1 MTDQLLPQLGPV
13 PDQVSELRAALE
25 MWQRVHA
32 ALHRLHEIGPPSEL
46 IHRATTEAGLAADL
60 ERVVLSAVDQGQL
73 TAQSVFIRGDPD
85 RAAATLAT
93 LRAKPVRI
101 DYPLLEGE
109 MLRRRRSLLV
119 TAADS
124 GRAAYA
130 VALDWREFIA
140 APALLGGRV
149 IGFFHGDRPSSY
161 RPLTALDQ
169 AALEMFAD
177 GFARAYERAVLRRR
191 LWAQRQEIRRLAQWA
206 DARTAELGDQ
216 AISLAAVPDSDQP
229 SAARLSSRPDSSTD
243 LLTRREADVL
253 HQMAQG
259 RTNADIAQT
268 LVISEG
274 TVKFHV
280 KNILRKLQVANRSEA
295 TAKYLRG
302 SLGNGGS
309 AI

>member
-1 MTDQLLPQLGPV
+1 MTDHLLPQLGPN

-25 MWQRVHA
+25 MWQRGYA
-32 ALHRLHEIGPPSEL
+32 ALQRLHEIGPPSEL
-46 IHRATTEAGLAADL
+46 IHRAATEAGLAADL

-73 TAQSVFIRGDPD
+73 TAQSVFIRGDSD
-85 RAAATLAT
+85 RAVATLAT

-130 VALDWREFIA
+130 DALDWREFIA
-140 APALLGGRV
+140 APALLEGRV

-169 AALEMFAD
+169 AALGMFAD
-177 GFARAYERAVLRRR
+177 GFARAYERSVLRRR
-191 LWAQRQEIRRLAQWA
+191 LRAQRQEIRRLAQWA

-216 AISLAAVPDSDQP
+216 AISLATAPESDQP
-229 SAARLSSRPDSSTD
+229 AARLSTVPDPTTH

-253 HQMAQG
+253 NQMAQG
-259 RTNADIAQT
+259 RTNADIAQA

-309 AI
+309 AT